1 MHIVT
6 ALEAIGYKKH
16 YDEYGE
22 LYGDWEA
29 KVRSDAKQ
37 IAVSITSFNF
47 LVVFLSLYQYLSH
60 LSGITLKLQQRTLGI
75 MDAHHRITEVTR
87 VYQQERKDIDRGF
100 CIIYD
105 QSVRMAEKVGSVATF
120 PRTGAQQ
127 RHRSNVAATSPF
139 EHYKR
144 NIAIPL
150 LDHIILELEEQFSN
164 SSLVATSV
172 MGLVP
177 SVLCTKDINL
187 QQAVEMYA
195 GDLPSELMDME
206 LRMYKYQW
214 SSLPAAERPPS
225 LAKAIKECDRQV
237 FPNIWTLLQIA
248 CTLPVTS
255 CECERNASALRRLN
269 SYMRESMGK
278 QRLSSLALL
287 HIHLDK
293 DINLDMVTDIFA
305 KLHPRRLEMESLF
318 L

>member
-1 MHIVT
+1 
-6 ALEAIGYKKH
+6 
-16 YDEYGE
+16 
-22 LYGDWEA
+22 
-29 KVRSDAKQ
+29 
-37 IAVSITSFNF
+37 
-47 LVVFLSLYQYLSH
+47 
-60 LSGITLKLQQRTLGI
+60 
-75 MDAHHRITEVTR
+75 
-87 VYQQERKDIDRGF
+87 
-100 CIIYD
+100 
-105 QSVRMAEKVGSVATF
+105 
-120 PRTGAQQ
+120 
-127 RHRSNVAATSPF
+127 
-139 EHYKR
+139 
-144 NIAIPL
+144 
-150 LDHIILELEEQFSN
+150 
-164 SSLVATSV
+164 
-172 MGLVP
+172 MGLVT

-195 GDLPSELMDME
+195 GDLPSPELMDME

-269 SYMRESMGK
+269 SYMSASMGK